1 MCAFLTCAPALSQVI
16 GEAKMASKDVEMTGK
31 NNPNN
36 SMNDKRDYEVEEC
49 VSFPPQPH
57 PLGCPGARHQQQGQ
71 HQDVGLKEKVILPA
85 GSTPAT
91 PSLHSFFW
99 VKSWALPGI
108 GMFCEVG
115 SP

>member
-1 MCAFLTCAPALSQVI
+1 
-16 GEAKMASKDVEMTGK
+16 MASKDVEMTGK

-85 GSTPAT
+85 GSIPAT
-91 PSLHSFFW
+91 PLLHSISGSSHGPF
-99 VKSWALPGI
+99 PGLE
-108 GMFCEVG
+108 C
-115 SP
+115 SAR